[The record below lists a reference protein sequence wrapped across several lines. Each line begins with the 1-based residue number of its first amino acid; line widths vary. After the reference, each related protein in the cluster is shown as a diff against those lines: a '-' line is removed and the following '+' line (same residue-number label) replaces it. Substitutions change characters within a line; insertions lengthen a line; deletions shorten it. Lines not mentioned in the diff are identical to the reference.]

1 MDNDDDDED
10 DEDDL
15 ENESPKRAEI
25 NPRSDDSYMFGGG
38 DNADGNGEDEG
49 VTTTLSTQPQPVFD
63 NTSLLIKPKDFSK
76 IYNQEHQ
83 KKIHLYPHK
92 VKKVNCKLDFHC
104 SVTLHKC
111 QHKLKLINSLKL
123 TNKPLKPMMWQLK
136 RF

>member
-1 MDNDDDDED
+1 MDNDDDD

-63 NTSLLIKPKDFSK
+63 NTSFVDKTEGLFQNLQPRTSK
-76 IYNQEHQ
+76 EDSFIS
-83 KKIHLYPHK
+83 K

-104 SVTLHKC
+104 SRPYTSANT
-111 QHKLKLINSLKL
+111 NSS
-123 TNKPLKPMMWQLK
+123 
-136 RF
+136 

>member
-1 MDNDDDDED
+1 
-10 DEDDL
+10 
-15 ENESPKRAEI
+15 
-25 NPRSDDSYMFGGG
+25 MFGGG

-63 NTSLLIKPKDFSK
+63 NTSFVDKTEGLFK

-104 SVTLHKC
+104 FVTLHKC